1 MAKDT
6 AKLIEKL
13 NDVLSWELAG
23 IIQNLNHAALI
34 TGVRRLEFG
43 SMFKANSAENHDHA
57 EQLAERISALG
68 GVPTV
73 EPAKIRQATTLEAM
87 LEASLALEEDAM
99 KAWQAA
105 LAASDG
111 APAGIG
117 FWLEDMISEEQQHID
132 EFRMLTGK
140 VSFSAKEVKEAT
152 QAG

>member
-6 AKLIEKL
+6 TKLIEKL

-23 IIQNLNHAALI
+23 IIQNLNHSALI

-43 SMFKANSAENHDHA
+43 SMFKANSSENHDHA

-99 KAWQAA
+99 TAWQAA
-105 LAASDG
+105 LEASGG

-117 FWLEDMISEEQQHID
+117 YWLEDMISEEQQHID
-132 EFRMLTGK
+132 EFRMLTSK
-140 VSFSAKEVKEAT
+140 VSFSAQEVKDA
-152 QAG
+152 QSA